1 MNWSSLSDSSL
12 ILASPQSSNL
22 TNPRSL
28 KYIRKSKHQTLILYH
43 KLILSITNQNQI
55 STLLTYSTQISLTKL
70 KHAQRELI
78 FHVYICLQGASKAD
92 LINIT
97 TEDMKIER
105 FLRQTTS
112 KCFHM
117 NLLRVHKEDRFLKK
131 SLTDFSFCDC
141 METIKASLEMLL
153 IIFSIPFSKYLKR
166 ILGTCQ
172 RFLKQI

>member
-22 TNPRSL
+22 MNPRSL

-43 KLILSITNQNQI
+43 KLMLSIANQNQI
-55 STLLTYSTQISLTKL
+55 STLLTNSTQISLTKL

-78 FHVYICLQGASKAD
+78 FLVYICLQGASKAD

-105 FLRQTTS
+105 FLRQTT

-117 NLLRVHKEDRFLKK
+117 NLLRVHGEDRFQKN
-131 SLTDFSFCDC
+131 SLTDFSFCDW
-141 METIKASLEMLL
+141 K
-153 IIFSIPFSKYLKR
+153 PSKHHWR
-166 ILGTCQ
+166 CCW
-172 RFLKQI
+172 

>member
-55 STLLTYSTQISLTKL
+55 STLLTNSTQISLTKL

-78 FHVYICLQGASKAD
+78 FLVYICLQGASKAD

-105 FLRQTTS
+105 FLRQTT

-117 NLLRVHKEDRFLKK
+117 NLLRVHKEDRFLKRVWQI
-131 SLTDFSFCDC
+131 SLSVTGNHQSITGDVADN
-141 METIKASLEMLL
+141 
-153 IIFSIPFSKYLKR
+153 IFYPF
-166 ILGTCQ
+166 Q
-172 RFLKQI
+172 

>member
-1 MNWSSLSDSSL
+1 M
-12 ILASPQSSNL
+12 
-22 TNPRSL
+22 NPRSL

-43 KLILSITNQNQI
+43 KLMLSITNQNQI
-55 STLLTYSTQISLTKL
+55 STLLTNSTQISLTKL

-78 FHVYICLQGASKAD
+78 FLVYICLQGASKAD

-105 FLRQTTS
+105 FLRQTT

-117 NLLRVHKEDRFLKK
+117 NLLRVHGEDRFQKN
-131 SLTDFSFCDC
+131 SLTDFSS
-141 METIKASLEMLL
+141 IKASLEMLL

-172 RFLKQI
+172 RFLIQS

>member
-22 TNPRSL
+22 TNPQSL

-55 STLLTYSTQISLTKL
+55 STLLTNSTQISLTKL
-70 KHAQRELI
+70 KYAQRELI

-131 SLTDFSFCDC
+131 SLTDFSFCDW
-141 METIKASLEMLL
+141 K
-153 IIFSIPFSKYLKR
+153 PSKHHWR
-166 ILGTCQ
+166 CCW
-172 RFLKQI
+172 

>member
-1 MNWSSLSDSSL
+1 MRHWTDHHSQTLPWFWL
-12 ILASPQSSNL
+12 LPKVL
-22 TNPRSL
+22 TWRIHDPV

-43 KLILSITNQNQI
+43 KLILSWTNQNQI
-55 STLLTYSTQISLTKL
+55 STLLTNSTQISLTKL

-78 FHVYICLQGASKAD
+78 FLVYICLQGASKAD

-131 SLTDFSFCDC
+131 SLTDFSFCDW
-141 METIKASLEMLL
+141 K
-153 IIFSIPFSKYLKR
+153 PSKHHWR
-166 ILGTCQ
+166 CCW
-172 RFLKQI
+172 